1 MVVRL
6 FEKYM
11 QDMGY
16 DILPTSYPQIKEYI
30 REENGYLNTI
40 QVIELKDEP
49 VFDHDRFVE
58 YTKDVSSMIK
68 DKDIHVMTVVFCEDR
83 HLADSMVSDE
93 YMCWLIDSKDL
104 CFVERACEEIQDF
117 YGLKGML
124 TDWLKDTKALLESGD
139 MHAIS
144 DKLLNNEERENLK
157 EKNSKKPSPVAV
169 TLVIINS
176 IVFLTSAIIGNV
188 AANGTNPFV
197 SAGQMD
203 PNGIIAGE
211 YYRFLTAA
219 FLHGGIQHLAGNM
232 ILLYFMGEMVEH
244 NIGSVRFAIV
254 YLLSGILGNVV
265 SYTYEMVSG
274 SRYVSV
280 GASGAVY
287 GIMGALLYLVIRK
300 TKGLNIPIKRMVL
313 VLAYCIYSSF
323 ATEHVDYAA
332 HIGGLISGFLLTT
345 VICELTKK
353 KGGESES
360 ES

>member
-30 REENGYLNTI
+30 KEENGYANII
-40 QVIELKDEP
+40 QVIELKNEP
-49 VFDHDRFVE
+49 PFDHDGFIAF
-58 YTKDVSSMIK
+58 TKDVSSMIR
-68 DKDIHVMTVVFCEDR
+68 DKDLHVMSLVFSEDCSIAR
-83 HLADSMVSDE
+83 NMVENE
-93 YMCWLIDSKDL
+93 YMCWIIDSRELVFIDR
-104 CFVERACEEIQDF
+104 ECEEAEDF
-117 YGLKGML
+117 YGLRGIL
-124 TDWLKDTKALLESGD
+124 TGWLKETKALLDSQD

-144 DKLLNNEERENLK
+144 DKLLNNEERESLK
-157 EKNSKKPSPVAV
+157 EKNSRKPSPVAV
-169 TLVIINS
+169 TLVVVNS
-176 IVFLTSAIIGNV
+176 LLFLTSVVIGNV
-188 AANGTNPFV
+188 ASNGTNPFV

-203 PNGIIAGE
+203 YNRLIEGE

-219 FLHGGIQHLAGNM
+219 FLHSGIQHLIGNM

-244 NIGSVRFAIV
+244 HIGSVKFSIV

-265 SYTYEMVSG
+265 SYTYEALSG
-274 SRYVSV
+274 SRYVSI

-287 GIMGALLYLVIRK
+287 GIMGALLYLVLKK
-300 TKGLNIPIKRMVL
+300 THGINIPVKRMIL

-323 ATEHVDYAA
+323 ATDHVDYAA
-332 HIGGLISGFLLTT
+332 HIGGLIGGFILTT
-345 VICELTKK
+345 LICELTKK
-353 KGGESES
+353 RGGESEI